1 MLTFTAAFFLTILTP
16 GPGVLTTAGVGSGFG
31 YRPGLVFLLG
41 LWVGT
46 NAVALAVV
54 TGLAAAVLAD
64 ETIRTVLIFAS
75 AGYLLY
81 LALRIA
87 RSGSKISFIEKQ
99 AAPGFLGGVMLQ
111 LINPKAYVVNSAF
124 FFGYPFHL
132 ESLTTEILLKFLLT
146 NIIWIPVHLIWLAA
160 GVTLH
165 RLDLTPRAMTIIN
178 STMAVAM
185 LVVVALTTWSG
196 LDAMSNQ

>member
-1 MLTFTAAFFLTILTP
+1 MLTFVAAFFLTILTP

-31 YRPGLVFLLG
+31 FRPGLTFLSG
-41 LWVGT
+41 LWFGT
-46 NAVALAVV
+46 NLVAVAVV
-54 TGLAAAVLAD
+54 TGLAAVVLAD
-64 ETIRTVLIFAS
+64 EVLRTVLIFVS

-99 AAPGFLGGVMLQ
+99 AAPGFLGGLMLQ

-124 FFGYPFHL
+124 FFGYPFHFD
-132 ESLTTEILLKFLLT
+132 SLWTEILLKFLIT
-146 NIIWIPVHLIWLAA
+146 NIIWIPVHLIWLTM

-165 RLDLTPRAMTIIN
+165 RLNLSPRAMTVIN
-178 STMAVAM
+178 SGMAVAM
-185 LVVVALTTWSG
+185 LAVVALTTWSA
-196 LDAMSNQ
+196 LDTIGA